1 MLFSMEGS
9 FRLFLTL
16 STAVG
21 FYAGHPTLPGRRGP
35 HTALPLRVWSRQGT
49 VDPVSRPFR
58 VLPRGESCGG
68 PTRRR
73 LPSLQDHRGA
83 LGCSPSRT
91 PYKITHDAS
100 PPSPG
105 TTHLLLSLKIC
116 LFWTSLI
123 NGQVKC
129 VLLCLL
135 LSLTIV
141 CSRSIHD
148 VACVRTSLLFMV
160 THTPL
165 CAWTTCC

>member
-1 MLFSMEGS
+1 MEGS

-21 FYAGHPTLPGRRGP
+21 FYAGHPPHPGRSGL
-35 HTALPLRVWSRQGT
+35 HTALPLRVWNRQGT
-49 VDPVSRPFR
+49 VNPVLHPFW
-58 VLPRGESCGG
+58 VLPCAEGCGG

-73 LPSLQDHRGA
+73 LPSLQASSIHRGT
-83 LGCSPSRT
+83 LGLSPSCT
-91 PYKITHDAS
+91 PYIITHDAS
-100 PPSPG
+100 PSSLG
-105 TTHLLLSLKIC
+105 TTHLLLSLYIC
-116 LFWTSLI
+116 LFWTSLT
-123 NGQVKC
+123 NGHIKC

-160 THTPL
+160 SHTPL